1 MPKAYLEFKPGAQR
15 HVEGSVLLSWR
26 TEAQER
32 RLRFALFETTRLY
45 AFRPAHGKNVI
56 FLPDLA
62 PPESFPASEWEHVR
76 SRRDFAGFCRLELP
90 EPGEITWEENTA
102 VAYRTCMWRCRA

>member
-1 MPKAYLEFKPGAQR
+1 MSLTQAGGWMPKAYLEFKPGAQR

-45 AFRPAHGKNVI
+45 AFRPA
-56 FLPDLA
+56 LTP
-62 PPESFPASEWEHVR
+62 
-76 SRRDFAGFCRLELP
+76 RDDVVFIDYLVLRGTMSSSL
-90 EPGEITWEENTA
+90 T
-102 VAYRTCMWRCRA
+102 TCL